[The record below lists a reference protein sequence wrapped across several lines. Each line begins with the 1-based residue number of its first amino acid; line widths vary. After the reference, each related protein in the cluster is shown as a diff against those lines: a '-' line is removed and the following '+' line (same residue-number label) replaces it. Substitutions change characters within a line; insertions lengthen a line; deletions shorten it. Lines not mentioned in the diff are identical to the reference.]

1 MRNYMKIG
9 QKKMNK
15 YFEFSNGRKMSPQEF
30 ASIIIRLRKTG
41 SMEEIGDIL
50 LKEYKFTR
58 EDFKRFQ
65 YILLG
70 VIKYWDEE

>member
-1 MRNYMKIG
+1 MKNGLKI
-9 QKKMNK
+9 MNK
-15 YFEFSNGRKMSPQEF
+15 YFEFSNGRKISPQEF

-41 SMEEIGDIL
+41 SMEEIADIL

-58 EDFKRFQ
+58 EDFKHFEW
-65 YILLG
+65 ILLG